1 MKYLESIRLVNFFL
15 FDKQDIR
22 LGEITGVFGPNGSGK
37 SSLLDAVQIAM
48 MGANTR
54 LVALNAQADE
64 LATTRS
70 LRAYCLGQ
78 YGEAPEHR
86 ARDHTTTYITLVWRD
101 STTNEPTSIGVC
113 IRADGDREGH
123 DVLGRY
129 VLRGIELSM
138 GDHLEIRDGQEF
150 PRDWSTF
157 RHDLT
162 ERAMRVGHGDVLFAD
177 SQRYIRAVL
186 LALKGSGDLAST
198 EAFTRA
204 FRFALRMRF
213 DKAVDQ
219 IVRNDVLESR
229 PTNIQKFRT
238 VTDSF
243 RNLRE
248 LVRQLEV
255 KIADAEAVAADFA
268 KAAEESRK
276 AVTWNA
282 LAQEVA
288 LEQARGELLTATNKK
303 REAEEVLRAA
313 EVEHDKVEL
322 AERHAKS
329 EAARYRRLKEAHR
342 AHQEHGAL
350 EANIAQE
357 TERAT
362 SKTQEIR
369 QNLGVM
375 RRSLA
380 EASRSPFL
388 SNEASALAAVIA
400 GLDELI
406 KRVDGLERGQLTKE
420 LRPALKASA
429 EAVNQLFKQRRA
441 IENQLDEARKQFR
454 AATEALERAKQGR
467 APLSPHVHRLLME
480 LRDNGLDPRPVC
492 DLVEITD
499 GEWQPVIEVY
509 LGPHVEAL
517 LITAAEE
524 KDAFKVYRGLTGERA
539 IYGVKIVTDSRQDVG
554 RSVDPRSVAEL
565 VTGEHP
571 AAVAYLRKQL
581 GDLQRATT
589 DQEALSGRRTL
600 TKDGMLT
607 VAGVVE
613 RLRPV
618 PADRLR
624 TGGGKASPHDALQQK
639 IKYWEGAVG
648 RLTQESEDARRLFD
662 QLSAIASESAVLTYL
677 EQAHTELLAAKASAA
692 SLELRRNQTVD
703 KEYVALS
710 EQEREWTAQAETLR
724 NELIDAVTAKTNA
737 ENQFRIC
744 DSAAIAAATTAE
756 LAEQAA
762 ERERNHAE
770 FDADITE
777 KQWKILRERYASL
790 DDMSKEC
797 QKQRE
802 RADDR
807 SRSAS
812 ANGISRFATF
822 AEKYREHFPPDVA
835 ADWRRAQSAIEALLQ
850 RLRETELVSFK
861 EQMDEAYGAS
871 QETFRTDV
879 AVALSNNVDWLD
891 QTMDR
896 LNHVLKTCPTFTN
909 GERYRFRRKVRPHL
923 EPLLQFVKDVATHG
937 PTGDLFGGA
946 GTIPEEFARLLEE
959 RSAPGAGGIPSALD
973 DYREFFEFD
982 IEILREDPVTKTL
995 KPVGHLSKRLGP
1007 GSGGEHRAPL
1017 YVIAG
1022 AALASAY
1029 RLDKGGRDGIRLILL
1044 DEAFNK
1050 MDLNNIVATMR
1061 YLEELGLQVFIA
1073 SPGENQGILTAFL
1086 YRYYEILR
1094 DAENQVVY
1102 MEGHQVTEATR
1113 LMFREDLPEWNEQL
1127 LEREVAAIR
1136 SQRKGAATAEGA

>member
-1 MKYLESIRLVNFFL
+1 MKYLESIRIVNFFL
-15 FDKQDIR
+15 FEKQDIR
-22 LGEITGVFGPNGSGK
+22 LGEITAVFGPNGSGK

-64 LATTRS
+64 LTTTRS

-86 ARDHTTTYITLVWRD
+86 ARDHATTYITLVWRD

-138 GDHLEIRDGQEF
+138 GDHLEIRDEQEF

-157 RHDLT
+157 RHALT
-162 ERAMRVGHGDVLFAD
+162 EHAARAGQGDVLFAD

-229 PTNIQKFRT
+229 PTNIQKFRA

-243 RNLRE
+243 RHLSE
-248 LVRQLEV
+248 LVRQLEA
-255 KIADAEAVAADFA
+255 KIKDGEGVAADFA

-282 LAQEVA
+282 LAQGAA
-288 LEQARGELLTATNKK
+288 LEQARGELEAAVNKK
-303 REAEEVLRAA
+303 REAKEALRNA
-313 EVEHDKVEL
+313 EVEHDKAES
-322 AERHAKS
+322 AERHARS
-329 EAARYRRLKEAHR
+329 EAARFRTLKEAHR
-342 AHQEHGAL
+342 AHQEHGTLDAS
-350 EANIAQE
+350 IAQE
-357 TERAT
+357 TERAMAK
-362 SKTQEIR
+362 SQDIR

-375 RRSLA
+375 RRSLS
-380 EASRSPFL
+380 EASRSRFL
-388 SNEASALAAVIA
+388 TSEASALASVTAVLD
-400 GLDELI
+400 GLI
-406 KRVDGLERGQLTKE
+406 SRVDGLERGQLTKE
-420 LRPALKASA
+420 LRPVLKASA
-429 EAVNQLFKQRRA
+429 GAVNQLFKQRKA
-441 IENQLDEARKQFR
+441 IEDQLAEAERSSR
-454 AATEALERAKQGR
+454 AATEAFERAKQGR
-467 APLSPHVHRLLME
+467 APLSPHVHRLVME
-480 LRDNGLDPRPVC
+480 LRDNGLAPRPVC

-499 GEWQPVIEVY
+499 SEWQPVIEAY

-524 KDAFKVYRGLTGERA
+524 KDAFKVYRGLTGQRA

-554 RSVDPRSVAEL
+554 PGVDARSVAEL

-581 GDLQRATT
+581 RDLQRATT
-589 DQEALSGRRTL
+589 DNEALSGRRTL

-607 VAGVVE
+607 AAGVVE

-624 TGGGKASPHDALQQK
+624 IGGGKGGPHEALQQE
-639 IKYWEGAVG
+639 IKRWEREVA
-648 RLTQESEDARRLFD
+648 RLTQESEDAKRLYD
-662 QLSAIASESAVLTYL
+662 QLSPTASESTVLTYL
-677 EQAHTELLAAKASAA
+677 EQAHDDMLAARASVA
-692 SLELRRNQTVD
+692 SLLQRRNQTAD
-703 KEYVALS
+703 NEYVALA
-710 EQEREWTAQAETLR
+710 EQEREWTAQADTLR
-724 NELIDAVTAKTNA
+724 SGLIAAVTLRTNA
-737 ENQFRIC
+737 ENRLQEC
-744 DSAAIAAATTAE
+744 EGEETAAARTTD
-756 LAEQAA
+756 LAEQAV
-762 ERERNHAE
+762 ERERSHAE
-770 FDADITE
+770 YDADFAE
-777 KQWKILRERYASL
+777 KQWRILRERHASL
-790 DDMSKEC
+790 DDMGSEC
-797 QKQRE
+797 RTQHYD
-802 RADDR
+802 ADAR
-807 SRSAS
+807 SRKAS
-812 ANGISRFATF
+812 AKGISSFATF
-822 AEKYREHFPPDVA
+822 GEKYREHFSPDVA
-835 ADWRRAQSAIEALLQ
+835 ADWRSAQSAIEVLLQ
-850 RLRETELVSFK
+850 RLKETELVSFR
-861 EQMDEAYGAS
+861 EEMDEAYRAS

-896 LNHVLKTCPTFTN
+896 LNKVLATCPTFTN
-909 GERYRFRRKVRPHL
+909 GERYRFRREVRPHL
-923 EPLLQFVKDVATHG
+923 KPLLQFVKDVATHG
-937 PTGDLFGGA
+937 PTDDLFGGA

-959 RSAPGAGGIPSALD
+959 RSAAGAGGIPSALD

-982 IEILREDPVTKTL
+982 IEILREDPVTKAP
-995 KPVGHLSKRLGP
+995 KRVGHLSKRLGP

-1029 RLDKGGRDGIRLILL
+1029 RLDKGGGDGMRLILL

-1061 YLEELGLQVFIA
+1061 YLEELGLQVFMA

-1086 YRYYEILR
+1086 HRYYEILR
-1094 DAENQVVY
+1094 DPENQVVY
-1102 MEGHQVTEATR
+1102 MGGHEVTEATR

-1127 LEREVAAIR
+1127 LEQEVETIR
-1136 SQRKGAATAEGA
+1136 SQRKDAATAKEA